1 MKPSVKKHVYLTI
14 SIFTAAVLSIAFF
27 FMLYKI
33 KAVSGVV
40 NTVKNLLMPFIY
52 GGVIA
57 YLLTPLCNLLEK
69 YFSKLLNGAFTDE
82 VKAEKW
88 SRRISITVAFIIA
101 AVVLGVFFRM
111 VLPHVIESVI
121 AIAKTL
127 PVWIM
132 QVADAV
138 EEFLL
143 ANPQINEPLLEAYDS
158 AYESLR
164 SFMDK
169 ENILQNIVS
178 AATHLSSGVSVVL
191 ALFKNVFIGLIAAM
205 YMLATR
211 KQFRAQAKKIV
222 YGLFSSE
229 HANAITEEFR
239 YANKTFLSF
248 ISGKVLDSA
257 IIGVLAFIVLNIMK
271 MPYVVLL
278 SVIIGVTNVIPFF
291 GPFVGA
297 IPCAIIVLM
306 VSPLQCVYFVIFI
319 FLLQQ
324 FDGNILGPKILG
336 DSTGVS
342 SFWVLFSILL
352 FGGLWGFVGMIVAV
366 PLFAVIYD
374 IISKFINYKLKKKD
388 LSTETSDYL
397 NLKKVE
403 YGNLINHKNV
413 K

>member
-1 MKPSVKKHVYLTI
+1 MKPSVKKYIYLTF
-14 SIFTAAVLSIAFF
+14 SIFTATVLSIAFF

-33 KAVSGVV
+33 KSVAVAVE
-40 NTVKNLLMPFIY
+40 TVKNLLMPFIY

-57 YLLTPLCNLLEK
+57 YLLTPLCNLIEK
-69 YFSKLLNGAFTDE
+69 NLSKLFNSALTDGI
-82 VKAEKW
+82 KAEKW
-88 SRRISITVAFIIA
+88 ARRIAIAIAFIIA
-101 AVVLGVFFRM
+101 TVVLGIFFRM

-132 QVADAV
+132 NIAAEV
-138 EEFLL
+138 ETFLL
-143 ANPQINEPLLEAYDS
+143 ANPQINEPLLEIYDS

-164 SFMDK
+164 SFLDQ

-178 AATHLSSGVSVVL
+178 AATHLTSGVSVVI
-191 ALFKNVFIGLIAAM
+191 AAFKNVFIGLIAAM

-211 KQFRAQAKKIV
+211 RKFRAQGKKIV
-222 YGLFSSE
+222 YGLFSPE
-229 HANAITEEFR
+229 HANEITEEFR
-239 YANKTFLSF
+239 FANKTFLSF
-248 ISGKVLDSA
+248 ICGKLLDSA
-257 IIGVLAFIVLNIMK
+257 IIGVLAFAVLNIMK

-278 SVIIGVTNVIPFF
+278 SVIIGVTNIIPFF
-291 GPFVGA
+291 GPFIGA

-306 VSPLQCVYFVIFI
+306 VNPLQCVYFIIFI

-352 FGGLWGFVGMIVAV
+352 FGGLWGFVGMIIAV

-374 IISKFINYKLKKKD
+374 IISKYINYRLKKKD
-388 LSTETSDYL
+388 LSTETEDYL
-397 NLKKVE
+397 NLKRVE
-403 YGNLINHKNV
+403 YGNLINHK

>member
-1 MKPSVKKHVYLTI
+1 MKPSIKRYVYLTL
-14 SIFTAAVLSIAFF
+14 SMFAATALSIIFF
-27 FMLYKI
+27 FMLHKI
-33 KAVSGVV
+33 QAVANIV

-57 YLLTPLCNLLEK
+57 YLLTPLCNSIEKPLL
-69 YFSKLLNGAFTDE
+69 KLFNSALTDE
-82 VKAEKW
+82 LKAAKW
-88 SRRISITVAFIIA
+88 AKRISIAIAFVIA
-101 AVVLGVFFRM
+101 TVVLGVFFRI
-111 VLPHVIESVI
+111 VLPHVIDSVI

-132 QVADAV
+132 NIAAKV

-143 ANPQINEPLLEAYDS
+143 ANPQINEPLLEAYNS
-158 AYESLR
+158 AYESLG
-164 SFMDK
+164 SFLDK
-169 ENILQNIVS
+169 ENILQNIQS
-178 AATHLSSGVSVVL
+178 AATHLTSGVSVVIS
-191 ALFKNVFIGLIAAM
+191 LFKNVFIGLIASI

-211 KQFRAQAKKIV
+211 RQFRAQGKKII
-222 YGLFSSE
+222 YGLFSPAL
-229 HANAITEEFR
+229 ANEITEEFR
-239 YANKTFLSF
+239 FAHRTFLSF

-257 IIGVLAFIVLNIMK
+257 IIGALAFIILHIMK
-271 MPYVVLL
+271 MPYAVLL
-278 SVIIGVTNVIPFF
+278 SVIIGVTNIIPFF

-306 VSPLQCVYFVIFI
+306 VNPLQCVYFVIFI

-352 FGGLWGFVGMIVAV
+352 FGGLWGFVGMIIAV

-374 IISKFINYKLKKKD
+374 IVAKFINYKLKKKD
-388 LSTETSDYL
+388 LSTETDDYL

-403 YGNLINHKNV
+403 YGNLINHK
-413 K
+413 